1 MKFPKVP
8 INTSKYQKFLKV
20 PRSTEWSNDQDIS
33 AILESKLDSVPELSS
48 VTHSTTSATSATS
61 TTSSTASQ
69 ATSTAAESSPAPETS
84 EKAAAATEEA
94 EASPADAEPQVGFT
108 DEQQNQ
114 HCTAPEQVHVKTVSE
129 DERYSKYFKMLKM
142 GVPLQVFN
150 FDNVTA

>member
-48 VTHSTTSATSATS
+48 VTHSTTSTPSATA
-61 TTSSTASQ
+61 STASQ

-142 GVPLQVFN
+142 GVPLQVFDFN
-150 FDNVTA
+150 NVTA

>member
-20 PRSTEWSNDQDIS
+20 PRRTERSNDQDIS

-48 VTHSTTSATSATS
+48 VTHSATS
-61 TTSSTASQ
+61 TTSATASTASQ

-94 EASPADAEPQVGFT
+94 EASPAEAEPQVGFT

-142 GVPLQVFN
+142 GVPLQVFDFN
-150 FDNVTA
+150 NVTA

>member
-1 MKFPKVP
+1 M
-8 INTSKYQKFLKV
+8 
-20 PRSTEWSNDQDIS
+20 
-33 AILESKLDSVPELSS
+33 PELSS
-48 VTHSTTSATSATS
+48 VTHSTTSATS

-142 GVPLQVFN
+142 GVPLQVFLAL
-150 FDNVTA
+150 TCII

>member
-48 VTHSTTSATSATS
+48 VTHSATS
-61 TTSSTASQ
+61 TTSATASQ

-114 HCTAPEQVHVKTVSE
+114 HCTAPEQVIVKTVSE

>member
-48 VTHSTTSATSATS
+48 VTHSATS
-61 TTSSTASQ
+61 TTSATASTASQ

-142 GVPLQVFN
+142 GVPLQVFDFN
-150 FDNVTA
+150 NVTA